1 MFMSLMTMILIVK
14 VANFF
19 ADLETTNMLGD
30 ENITS
35 ESVLDVPWDKSTTS
49 FTLTK
54 VVKEDGEIST
64 HNGDIFENT
73 KLGKQGP

>member
-19 ADLETTNMLGD
+19 ANLETTNMLGD

-35 ESVLDVPWDKSTTS
+35 ESVLDVP
-49 FTLTK
+49 
-54 VVKEDGEIST
+54 
-64 HNGDIFENT
+64 
-73 KLGKQGP
+73 